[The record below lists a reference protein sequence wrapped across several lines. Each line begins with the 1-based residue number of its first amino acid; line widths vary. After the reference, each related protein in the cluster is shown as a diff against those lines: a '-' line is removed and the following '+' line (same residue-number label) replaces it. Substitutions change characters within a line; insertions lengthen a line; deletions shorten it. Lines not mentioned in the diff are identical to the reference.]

1 MHPKPKEF
9 YGCSSSMRNR
19 QLESGFLTNSSIKTS
34 HDFRSSK
41 EAKTASV
48 GRKRASQSSDDDPNT
63 ILVGINVLDC
73 LSLGSDYRKK
83 CKCKEQIFSPC

>member
-1 MHPKPKEF
+1 
-9 YGCSSSMRNR
+9 MRNR

-48 GRKRASQSSDDDPNT
+48 GRKRASQSSDDDLNT
-63 ILVGINVLDC
+63 ILVGINVLDFYKPRVR
-73 LSLGSDYRKK
+73 LSEEVQAQRANIQPLLRA
-83 CKCKEQIFSPC
+83 F